1 MTIAMV
7 CRSFLYVPGDRADRV
22 AKAMA
27 SSAHAVI
34 VDLEDAVRPDAKPAA
49 RAALASMPPRS
60 SGQRWVRINAGAEG
74 RADLTALGRI
84 VGGGGID
91 GLVLAKCETTDWLD
105 EVAAAMPPSVV
116 LAPLVET
123 ARAVRSLD
131 AIAGHARVDQ
141 CQLGEVDL
149 LADLGGRTPGGQA
162 LVHHARLELVIASAA
177 AGIAAPIG
185 GVHLEIDDLDA
196 LARSSRALAEI
207 GFAGRAVV
215 HPRHCDVVNDTFAP
229 TAEERAWA
237 EDVLSR
243 WDAAGN
249 GALRGADG
257 AMIDEAVVRRARHL
271 LG

>member
-1 MTIAMV
+1 MSAAV
-7 CRSFLYVPGDRADRV
+7 SCRSFLYVPGDRADRV

-34 VDLEDAVRPDAKPAA
+34 VDLEDAVKPDAKPAA
-49 RAALASMPPRS
+49 RAALASMPART
-60 SGQRWVRINAGAEG
+60 SGQRWVRINAGADG
-74 RADLTALGRI
+74 RADLAALGSI
-84 VGGGGID
+84 EVAGGID
-91 GLVLAKCETTDWLD
+91 GLVLAKCENTVWLD
-105 EVAAAMPPSVV
+105 EVAAAVPPSVA

-131 AIAGHARVDQ
+131 AIVGHPRVQQ

-149 LADLGGRTPGGQA
+149 LADLGGRTPGGA
-162 LVHHARLELVIASAA
+162 TLVRHVRIELVIASAA

-185 GVHLEIDDLDA
+185 GVHLAIDDLDA
-196 LARSSRALAEI
+196 LARSSRELAEL

-215 HPRHCDVVNDTFAP
+215 HPRHCDVVNEAFAP
-229 TAEERAWA
+229 SAQERAWA
-237 EDVLSR
+237 EDVLAR
-243 WDAAGN
+243 WNDAGR

-257 AMIDEAVVRRARHL
+257 AMIDEAVVQRARRL